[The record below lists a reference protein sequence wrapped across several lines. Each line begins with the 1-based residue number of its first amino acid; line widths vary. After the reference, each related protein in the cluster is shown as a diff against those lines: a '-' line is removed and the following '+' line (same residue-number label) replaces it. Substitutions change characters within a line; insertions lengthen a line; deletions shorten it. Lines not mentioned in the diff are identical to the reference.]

1 MDGHVAKP
9 IEVSKLY
16 NAIEAA
22 MAAARLG
29 QAGGLSRTLDT
40 R

>member
-16 NAIEAA
+16 EAIEAA
-22 MAAARLG
+22 MANKRLSHAA
-29 QAGGLSRTLDT
+29 
-40 R
+40 